1 MIHSP
6 LSDEVRIKIAM
17 WSTLLIILAIIL
29 ISSWMIGKYTKQ
41 LFGFIVLGLLILII
55 LVSSICFCT
64 KARKEMYTIS
74 NPSLHKKLYNIMDY
88 FHKLCEKHHIKYWAT
103 AGTLLG
109 AVRHKGI
116 IPHDDDLD
124 IGMVEEEYKKLFN
137 PKIVDE
143 IKQAG
148 YKITSAEES
157 YVIKFLP
164 IQASKKNESAW
175 IDIFI
180 YRLAEKKYHL
190 VDPKHI
196 VLWPNY
202 WYGETELFP
211 LKQSVFGK
219 SKIMVPKSP
228 KKFLTRAYKKWKKI
242 KYQPGHDR
250 NFHSLLLAFYSNF
263 GLI

>member
-1 MIHSP
+1 MFAPVS
-6 LSDEVRIKIAM
+6 SDVMIKIVV
-17 WSTLLIILAIIL
+17 WVIILIILTFIL
-29 ISSWMIGKYTKQ
+29 LSSWTIGKYTKP
-41 LFGFIVLGLLILII
+41 LFGFIVLALILIII
-55 LVSSICFCT
+55 LVSSICVCT
-64 KARKEMYTIS
+64 KARKELYTIS

-109 AVRHKGI
+109 AVRHKGV
-116 IPHDDDLD
+116 IPRDDDLD
-124 IGMVEEEYKKLFN
+124 IGMVEDEYKKLFN
-137 PKIVDE
+137 PKILDE

-148 YKITSAEES
+148 YEILEGD
-157 YVIKFLP
+157 VIKFVP
-164 IQASKKNESAW
+164 IQASKKNESVW

-180 YRLAEKKYHL
+180 YRQADKKYKF
-190 VDPKHI
+190 VEPKHRA
-196 VLWPNY
+196 LWPDE

-228 KKFLTRAYKKWKKI
+228 KKFLTRAYKKWEKI
-242 KYQPGHDR
+242 KYAPAHDK
-250 NFHSLLLAFYSNF
+250 NLYSLILTFYSNF